1 MKTALVKILT
11 CVVVYVLTFGVLLNW
26 VGDVS
31 TAHAG
36 APAQG
41 NAISV
46 PAGTRILVR
55 LSETLSS
62 ATLRPGARF
71 TGRLETNLTVL
82 GVVAAPRG
90 TTVHG
95 QLVSV
100 KSAGRM
106 AGGAELALQLTDI
119 VINDTAHPIMTDTYQ
134 LQGQGRGGQT
144 ARNVATGAGLGSVI
158 GAVAGGGRGAAIGA
172 AAGSGLGTA
181 RAAGS
186 GGGQQVNLAQGTLLE
201 FRLQQPASLPRSR

>member
-1 MKTALVKILT
+1 MKTAVVKVLT
-11 CVVVYVLTFGVLLNW
+11 GVVVYVLTFGVLLNW
-26 VGDVS
+26 VGDAS
-31 TAHAG
+31 TARAG

-41 NAISV
+41 NFISV
-46 PAGTRILVR
+46 PAGTRILIR

-62 ATLRPGARF
+62 ANQRAGARF
-71 TGRLETNLTVL
+71 TGQLETNLMAQ

-95 QLVSV
+95 QVV
-100 KSAGRM
+100 AVESAGRM
-106 AGGAELALQLTDI
+106 AGGSELALQLTDI
-119 VINDTAHPIMTDTYQ
+119 VINDTAHPIMTNTYQ
-134 LQGQGRGGQT
+134 LQGQGQGGRT

-172 AAGSGLGTA
+172 AAGGGLGTA

-201 FRLQQPASLPRSR
+201 FRLQQPAPLPRPR

>member
-11 CVVVYVLTFGVLLNW
+11 CVVVYVFTFGVLLSW

-31 TAHAG
+31 TTHAG
-36 APAQG
+36 APPQA
-41 NAISV
+41 NWISV
-46 PAGTRILVR
+46 PAGTRVLIR
-55 LSETLSS
+55 LSEALSS
-62 ATLRPGARF
+62 TNQRAGARF
-71 TGRLETNLTVL
+71 TGRLETNLMAQ
-82 GVVAAPRG
+82 GVVVAPRG

-95 QLVSV
+95 QLVLAQ
-100 KSAGRM
+100 SAGKM
-106 AGGAELALQLTDI
+106 SGGSELALELTDI

-144 ARNVATGAGLGSVI
+144 ARNVATGAGLGSAI
-158 GAVAGGGRGAAIGA
+158 GAIAGGGRGAAIGA
-172 AAGSGLGTA
+172 AAGGGLGTA

-201 FRLQQPASLPRSR
+201 FRLQQPAPLPRP